1 VQRRRP
7 SSRGSAPRRASPET
21 VGSCVISVR
30 LLPPVSLPC
39 SSLCPSTAYATSPSS
54 LSKCAGEL
62 DAVKERGGG
71 TEEGPVVE
79 QLAVASPLLR
89 LAHGAPMRRI
99 SPCSARRAEVRQL
112 LLAFWITCG
121 LRMAVLPTGKGIRGY
136 PTLLGKGKGIKFYPW
151 VRVRV

>member
-62 DAVKERGGG
+62 DAVKERGGDRG
-71 TEEGPVVE
+71 RARRGAARRRIAAAPPRAWGSYAPD
-79 QLAVASPLLR
+79 LALLRPSCRSPTASPRLLDHVWIKDGSFT
-89 LAHGAPMRRI
+89 HG
-99 SPCSARRAEVRQL
+99 
-112 LLAFWITCG
+112 
-121 LRMAVLPTGKGIRGY
+121 
-136 PTLLGKGKGIKFYPW
+136 
-151 VRVRV
+151 